1 VQPPHFVDEQIAT
14 QQVQKIIDSCRQH
27 NWELVAYLVDGDRVD
42 YLVVDHQARR
52 VMTPA
57 KVKSKLETYRAKL
70 QSQPEAQTAQN
81 GLGLSNVGMSSDC
94 ETVECADAEDCRGCG
109 CQTNDPLAL
118 KFRARKVVSR

>member
-1 VQPPHFVDEQIAT
+1 MQPPHFVDEQIAT

-52 VMTPA
+52 VMTPV

-81 GLGLSNVGMSSDC
+81 GLGLSNIGMSADC
-94 ETVECADAEDCRGCG
+94 EAIECADAEDYRGFG
-109 CQTNDPLAL
+109 RQTNDPFVL
-118 KFRARKVVSR
+118 KFLARKAVSR